1 MLLSVSQFH
10 FFHNRD
16 SRQIFSAHLNEI
28 SYRFSEVDCFAVTTT
43 LPKICENTGKKFYMR
58 IEYDKNRGYVF
69 CVDNDKIPSTYLFNI
84 SENVL
89 CHIWNIWCK
98 IFSMTKWILECS
110 VYREMDTQK
119 TLTLWKS
126 FFEVP
131 RKSQICQQNISSA

>member
-16 SRQIFSAHLNEI
+16 SWQIFSAHLNEI
-28 SYRFSEVDCFAVTTT
+28 SYRFSEVDCFAVTTR
-43 LPKICENTGKKFYMR
+43 LSKICMNTGKKFLYADW
-58 IEYDKNRGYVF
+58 IWEKPGYVF

-84 SENVL
+84 SENIL

-98 IFSMTKWILECS
+98 IFSMTKRILECS

-119 TLTLWKS
+119 TLMLWKS
-126 FFEVP
+126 LFEVP
-131 RKSQICQQNISSA
+131 RKSQIWQQNISSV